1 MKHLQKLALI
11 LCTLLLATV
20 AFAADKNNSVNLSLN
35 NKAVVN
41 GTTLQPGDYKVVLD
55 RNGNDVK
62 ATFVKSGKTVATAT
76 GHFEERP
83 TGVNGS
89 GVAVVVNDS
98 DRALRQLV
106 IGKMKGAVVLD
117 NSNASSGG
125 GSN

>member
-11 LCTLLLATV
+11 LATLLLATV

-55 RNGNDVK
+55 RTGNDVK